1 MTLARAIVKALSG
14 AEILRQKATVP
25 FMPTAEAALLIEQS
39 KAIEHVCSVAS
50 QHLQPESAGRIAEAM
65 LMPAGHM
72 RDHAAQLMDATI
84 AAMALPKRGGTE
96 S

>member
-1 MTLARAIVKALSG
+1 MTLARAIIRVTERGNKILTEERTVKG
-14 AEILRQKATVP
+14 IED
-25 FMPTAEAALLIEQS
+25 AA
-39 KAIEHVCSVAS
+39 AMAHVCSVAS

-84 AAMALPKRGGTE
+84 AAMALPKRGGTQ

>member
-1 MTLARAIVKALSG
+1 MTLDHAIAKALSG
-14 AEILRQKATVP
+14 AAVLQQKATVP
-25 FMPTAEAALLIEQS
+25 FTPSAEVALLIEQS
-39 KAIEHVCSVAS
+39 KAIAHVCSVAS

-84 AAMALPKRGGTE
+84 AAMALPKRGGTQ